1 MIVHKIF
8 SQLPTCYI
16 NIINIGSHRPD
27 YNVNKNQVYFCYC
40 KIMIRDLVLLII
52 SSVCMMLLSNINY
65 PEYYL
70 CWLTW
75 EAIDQTSHK
84 LVYNTFQTYHS
95 SIQYFNL
102 CDYIGHNWF
111 DKLITYIILT
121 HTVILNWSLWK
132 AMDQS
137 HQTFLINFCY
147 TKS

>member
-1 MIVHKIF
+1 
-8 SQLPTCYI
+8 
-16 NIINIGSHRPD
+16 
-27 YNVNKNQVYFCYC
+27 
-40 KIMIRDLVLLII
+40 
-52 SSVCMMLLSNINY
+52 MMLLSNINY

-111 DKLITYIILT
+111 DKLITYF
-121 HTVILNWSLWK
+121 N
-132 AMDQS
+132 AYS
-137 HQTFLINFCY
+137 HIKLVTMESYGSESPDFPN
-147 TKS
+147 